1 MDDDWTLPSG
11 WKPFTDA
18 GTYAPTLVV
27 GDWMDD
33 QNARHLFIVDGYAAS
48 AEAIQAAS
56 LAPILDLSV
65 SMAVLSS
72 RFQFPA
78 HLDAAAMKLDPD
90 KEELCPQTET
100 AGQ

>member
-1 MDDDWTLPSG
+1 MPSG
-11 WKPFTDA
+11 WKPFTDS

-27 GDWMDD
+27 GEWRDE

-78 HLDAAAMKLDPD
+78 HLDAATMKLDPD
-90 KEELCPQTET
+90 KDDFT
-100 AGQ
+100 AGLKKAGQ